1 MWQPLL
7 SSKALLVK
15 SLHGRLSQVSVVV
28 MVLHHEV
35 VDEGAEDAANVG
47 HDPRDPEE
55 VVGLGEGLAAESGHQ
70 GQKAT
75 KK

>member
-1 MWQPLL
+1 
-7 SSKALLVK
+7 
-15 SLHGRLSQVSVVV
+15 